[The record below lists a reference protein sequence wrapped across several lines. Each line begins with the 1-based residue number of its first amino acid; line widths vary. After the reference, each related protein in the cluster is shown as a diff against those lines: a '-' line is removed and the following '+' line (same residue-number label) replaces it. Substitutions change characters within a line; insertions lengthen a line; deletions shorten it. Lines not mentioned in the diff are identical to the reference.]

1 MKTQNGSKVKVHY
14 IGTLNDGSEFDNSYK
29 RGATLDFEVGGGQMI
44 KGFDEAVLD
53 MEVGQKK
60 TVTIP
65 PAEAYGEYS
74 EEANIKVPKSN
85 FPENFEFIQGGLV
98 EGSTESGQPVAAL
111 ILEIHENE
119 VLMDFNHP
127 LAGESLNFE
136 IELVEIGE

>member
-1 MKTQNGSKVKVHY
+1 MKTQKGSKVKVHY

-44 KGFDEAVLD
+44 KGFDDAVLE

-74 EEANIKVPKSN
+74 DEANIMDWLKVVPK
-85 FPENFEFIQGGLV
+85 LV
-98 EGSTESGQPVAAL
+98 NL
-111 ILEIHENE
+111 
-119 VLMDFNHP
+119 
-127 LAGESLNFE
+127 
-136 IELVEIGE
+136 

>member
-1 MKTQNGSKVKVHY
+1 MKTQKGSKVKVHY

-44 KGFDEAVLD
+44 KGFDDAVLE

-74 EEANIKVPKSN
+74 DEANIMVPKTN